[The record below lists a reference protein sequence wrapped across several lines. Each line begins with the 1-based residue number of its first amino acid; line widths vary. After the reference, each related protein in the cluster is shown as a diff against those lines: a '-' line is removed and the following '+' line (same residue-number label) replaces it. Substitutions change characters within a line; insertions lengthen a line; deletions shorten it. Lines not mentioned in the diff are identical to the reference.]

1 MVPII
6 VSILISL
13 LLYFLNKASK
23 QNAAASDDG
32 RYELR
37 MNKAYLI
44 IGAAGAIVGLLF
56 LLLPILADEYSVG
69 IFVVAGIMSLG
80 FIGFSIPC
88 FLWYKNHHVSFDE
101 AGLTSKNAYCK
112 SQQMKWDEINQVRFS
127 PFMGVL
133 YVVDKKGNTAK
144 AHQHLVGFASFI
156 KMLQIQKDRYH
167 FASESLPLK
176 TLGLSN

>member
-6 VSILISL
+6 VSILVSL

-23 QNAAASDDG
+23 QNVAALG
-32 RYELR
+32 NGGYELR
-37 MNKAYLI
+37 MNIMYLI
-44 IGAAGAIVGLLF
+44 IGAAGAIVGLLCM
-56 LLLPILADEYSVG
+56 LLPILAGEYSVG
-69 IFVVAGIMSLG
+69 IFVVAGIMSRC

-101 AGLTSKNAYCK
+101 AGLTSKNAYGK
-112 SQQMKWDEINQVRFS
+112 SQQIKWDEINQIRFNS
-127 PFMGVL
+127 FRGVL

-144 AHQHLVGFASFI
+144 AHQHLVGFASFV
-156 KMLQIQKDRYH
+156 KMLQTQKDRYH
-167 FASESLPLK
+167 FASDSLPLK

>member
-6 VSILISL
+6 VSILVSL

-23 QNAAASDDG
+23 QNVATVGNGS
-32 RYELR
+32 YELR
-37 MNKAYLI
+37 MNTAYLI
-44 IGAAGAIVGLLF
+44 TGAAGAIVGFLF
-56 LLLPILADEYSVG
+56 LLLPILADKYSVG
-69 IFVVAGIMSLG
+69 IFMVAGIMSLG

-101 AGLTSKNAYCK
+101 AGLTAKNAYGK

-133 YVVDKKGNTAK
+133 YVVDKNGNTAK

-156 KMLQIQKDRYH
+156 KMLQIQKDRCH
-167 FASESLPLK
+167 FASESLLLK